1 MTNVPSDEDFE
12 RAKRLDREDSRGL
25 EQVSENVTR
34 RFKDRCPLHAFCILS
49 QRDVDFRAYV
59 FLEKDKDIETCR
71 KSRVLE
77 DLTSFV
83 FEELER
89 AGRGSRAEI
98 NVACEFDSHENVEAN
113 FDGDY
118 LFRLH

>member
-59 FLEKDKDIETCR
+59 FGDGPLAADFGEGR
-71 KSRVLE
+71 RL
-77 DLTSFV
+77 LRHAFYHATSSPRCTS
-83 FEELER
+83 L
-89 AGRGSRAEI
+89 S
-98 NVACEFDSHENVEAN
+98 ST
-113 FDGDY
+113 
-118 LFRLH
+118 